1 MEPEDVWGIWFD
13 FPGRGNG
20 SKRGS
25 FGSRAAALS
34 AFPDSFPRRT
44 TLAWA
49 LACIAVAA
57 VLPLSSQEASHAL
70 PVHPDL
76 DVTALQ
82 GFDGFVAK
90 GPAGVQGKV
99 GVSVAMADVNGD
111 GLRWVCFRDPRLL
124 FKVCGAQ
131 GV

>member
-1 MEPEDVWGIWFD
+1 LEFEVLGAFWLD
-13 FPGRGNG
+13 FFLGQSQQTMIFWQSSG
-20 SKRGS
+20 GS
-25 FGSRAAALS
+25 FG
-34 AFPDSFPRRT
+34 FPDGFPRRT

-57 VLPLSSQEASHAL
+57 VLPLSLQETPHAL

-76 DVTALQ
+76 DVNALQ

-111 GLRWVCFRDPRLL
+111 GLR
-124 FKVCGAQ
+124 
-131 GV
+131 